1 MMIFGNGDTLA
12 LGEEVLAEQADD
24 KKERRK
30 HVLSNV
36 EGTKENILCISII
49 CKALLAANC
58 TNFSNYKNLCKSVK
72 SVAEI

>member
-12 LGEEVLAEQADD
+12 LGEEVLGEQADD

-49 CKALLAANC
+49 CKALLCRELREFSRILEICANP
-58 TNFSNYKNLCKSVK
+58 
-72 SVAEI
+72 